1 MNKAR
6 WIITIISILLLLL
19 TWIHYEKFNI
29 FVGLSCCLLISI
41 FMMWHY
47 SDKSVKKENEK
58 NNVK

>member
-1 MNKAR
+1 MNKTR
-6 WIITIISILLLLL
+6 WIITIIGIMLLLL

-29 FVGLSCCLLISI
+29 FVALSCCLLILI

-58 NNVK
+58 HNVK